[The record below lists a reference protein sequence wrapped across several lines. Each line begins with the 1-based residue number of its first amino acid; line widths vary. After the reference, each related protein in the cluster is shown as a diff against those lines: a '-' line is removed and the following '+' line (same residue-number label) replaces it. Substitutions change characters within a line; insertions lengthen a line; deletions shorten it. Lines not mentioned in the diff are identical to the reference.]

1 MFKYLIAML
10 LIPSSFVLLTNVWV
24 VMSTAEQ
31 VQTQIDDL
39 DNSRKIALVL
49 GTSRYQVGGGTN
61 LYFSGR
67 MEAVAELYHK
77 GKVKH
82 IIVSGDNE
90 TEYYNEPAEMQ
101 EALVELNVDKKDITL
116 DYAGFRTLDSVIRCK
131 EVFDQNDFIIV
142 TQQFHGYRAQYI
154 SQYYGLNTEV
164 FVANNKVY
172 ESTLRMQL
180 REVLAR
186 SMAVLDLY
194 VLNTQPRFLG
204 EKVLITR

>member
-1 MFKYLIAML
+1 MLKYLIAIL
-10 LIPSSFVLLTNVWV
+10 LILLSFVFLTNVWV
-24 VMSTAEQ
+24 VMSTAKQ
-31 VQTQIDDL
+31 VQTQIGDL
-39 DNSRKIALVL
+39 DDSRKVALVL

-67 MEAVAELYHK
+67 MEAVAELYHE

-101 EALVELNVDKKDITL
+101 EALVELKVDKKDITL
-116 DYAGFRTLDSVIRCK
+116 DYAGFRTLDSVVRCK
-131 EVFDQNDFIIV
+131 EVFDQQDFIIV

-164 FVANNKVY
+164 FAANDKVY

-180 REVLAR
+180 REMLAR
-186 SMAVLDLY
+186 SVAVLDLY

>member
-1 MFKYLIAML
+1 MFKYLITIALVPL
-10 LIPSSFVLLTNVWV
+10 LFVLMANAWV
-24 VMSTAEQ
+24 VMSTSNS
-31 VQTQIDDL
+31 VLTQIEELGD
-39 DNSRKIALVL
+39 SRKVALVL

-90 TEYYNEPAEMQ
+90 TEYYNEPVEMR
-101 EALVELNVDKKDITL
+101 EALMELKVDKVDITL
-116 DYAGFRTLDSVIRCK
+116 DYAGFRTLDSVVRCK
-131 EVFDQNDFIIV
+131 EVFDQHDFIIV

-164 FVANNKVY
+164 FAANNKVY
-172 ESTLRMQL
+172 ESTMKIQL
-180 REVLAR
+180 REMLAR
-186 SMAVLDLY
+186 SKAILDLY
-194 VLNTQPRFLG
+194 VLGTEPRFLG
-204 EKVLITR
+204 EKVPITL